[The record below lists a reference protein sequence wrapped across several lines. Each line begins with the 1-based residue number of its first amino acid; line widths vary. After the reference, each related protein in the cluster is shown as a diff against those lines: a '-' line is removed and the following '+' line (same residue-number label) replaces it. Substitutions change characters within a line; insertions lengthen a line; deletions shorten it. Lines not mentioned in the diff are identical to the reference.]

1 MRRAPPTRDRRRNEA
16 GRVCFGLGVARHAGP
31 GPTPRRPDILAY
43 VLGEAHALHRVC
55 AGRED
60 NTWRGRMGRL
70 LQAEAP
76 DPAYRQQLMDSFNAG
91 FTARNAEFPACTI
104 KSADAEKT
112 VAAHGRDLARRIAA
126 GAPP

>member
-1 MRRAPPTRDRRRNEA
+1 MRRGGLVLALAWLATPALAQPPAT
-16 GRVCFGLGVARHAGP
+16 
-31 GPTPRRPDILAY
+31 PTPSPPQRQRVVDLAY

>member
-1 MRRAPPTRDRRRNEA
+1 MKRGGFVLALAWLATPALAQPPAAPTSSPQQRQ
-16 GRVCFGLGVARHAGP
+16 RVV
-31 GPTPRRPDILAY
+31 DLAY